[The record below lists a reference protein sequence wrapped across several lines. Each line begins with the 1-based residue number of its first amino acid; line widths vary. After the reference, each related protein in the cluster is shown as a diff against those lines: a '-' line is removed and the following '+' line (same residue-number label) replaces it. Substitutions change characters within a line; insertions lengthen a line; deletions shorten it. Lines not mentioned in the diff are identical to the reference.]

1 MWKNIFGFIKKSNF
15 HPKIFLIKFNNFI
28 RIVIGSQNLYIGDWN
43 VWSNIFYLKDFP
55 IKLTTHSITNLFK
68 EDLNKFIFDLMEDK
82 VNLLKEFC
90 QIDLD
95 NYFIEEN
102 DFTIIK
108 SIPGY
113 YDKNN
118 Q

>member
-1 MWKNIFGFIKKSNF
+1 
-15 HPKIFLIKFNNFI
+15 
-28 RIVIGSQNLYIGDWN
+28 
-43 VWSNIFYLKDFP
+43 
-55 IKLTTHSITNLFK
+55 
-68 EDLNKFIFDLMEDK
+68 MEDK